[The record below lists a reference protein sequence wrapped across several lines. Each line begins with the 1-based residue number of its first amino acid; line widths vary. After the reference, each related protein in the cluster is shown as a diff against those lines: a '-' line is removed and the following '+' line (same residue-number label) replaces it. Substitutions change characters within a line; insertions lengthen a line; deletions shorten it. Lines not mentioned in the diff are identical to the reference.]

1 MSAKEIVKS
10 FYKSDAF
17 INTEIMKE
25 YLHPD
30 FILDWHSSKGFVQ
43 MNYEEMINLTTEISR
58 AYVRSKA
65 RISHILEEDNM
76 VSVRFS
82 HYVKTIEN
90 PREEMFLAHIMII
103 WEIKDNKLF
112 KGFQMSQIL

>member
-17 INTEIMKE
+17 INPEIMKE

-30 FILDWHSSKGFVQ
+30 CILDWNSSKGFIQ
-43 MNYEEMINLTTEISR
+43 RNYEDILSMTSEISR
-58 AYVRSKA
+58 AYVRTKT
-65 RISHILEEDNM
+65 RISHIVEEDNI
-76 VSVRFS
+76 VSVRFD
-82 HYVKTIEN
+82 HFVKTMEN

-103 WEIKDNKLF
+103 WEIKDNKLYR
-112 KGFQMSQIL
+112 GYQMSQGI

>member
-17 INTEIMKE
+17 INPTIMKDF
-25 YLHPD
+25 LHPD
-30 FILDWHSSKGFVQ
+30 CILDWNSSKGFIQ
-43 MNYEEMINLTTEISR
+43 MNYDEILNLTNEISR
-58 AYVRSKA
+58 AYVRTKA
-65 RISHILEEDNM
+65 RISHILEEDNI

-90 PREEMFLAHIMII
+90 PREEMLLAHIMII
-103 WEIKDNKLF
+103 WEIKDNKLY
-112 KGFQMSQIL
+112 KGFQMSQVI

>member
-30 FILDWHSSKGFVQ
+30 FTLDWHSSTGFVE
-43 MNYEEMINLTTEISR
+43 MNYDEMINLTTEISR
-58 AYVRSKA
+58 AYVRSKV
-65 RISHILEEDNM
+65 RISHIFEEDNR

-90 PREEMFLAHIMII
+90 PREEIFLAHIMII

>member
-30 FILDWHSSKGFVQ
+30 CILDWNSSKGFIQ
-43 MNYEEMINLTTEISR
+43 MNYDEIINLTTEISR
-58 AYVRSKA
+58 AYVRTKA
-65 RISHILEEDNM
+65 RISHIIEENNT

-82 HYVKTIEN
+82 HFVKTIEN
-90 PREEMFLAHIMII
+90 PREEMLLAHIIII
-103 WEIKDNKLF
+103 WELKDNKLYR
-112 KGFQMSQIL
+112 GYQMSQVI

>member
-17 INTEIMKE
+17 INPAIMKE

-30 FILDWHSSKGFVQ
+30 CILDWNSSEGFIQ
-43 MNYEEMINLTTEISR
+43 LNYEALIDRTSSISR
-58 AYVRSKA
+58 AYVRTKS
-65 RISHILEEDNM
+65 RISHIIGEGDT

-90 PREEMFLAHIMII
+90 PREEMFLAHKMII
-103 WEIKDNKLF
+103 WELKDNKLYR
-112 KGFQMSQIL
+112 GYQMSQVM

>member
-17 INTEIMKE
+17 INTVIMKE

-30 FILDWHSSKGFVQ
+30 FTLDWHSSKGFVQ
-43 MNYEEMINLTTEISR
+43 MNYDEMINLTTEISR
-58 AYVRSKA
+58 AYVRTKA
-65 RISHILEEDNM
+65 RITHILEEDNM
-76 VSVRFS
+76 VSVRFT

>member
-17 INTEIMKE
+17 INSEIMKE
-25 YLHPD
+25 YLHPEC
-30 FILDWHSSKGFVQ
+30 ILDWHSSKGFVQ
-43 MNYEEMINLTTEISR
+43 MDYKELISLTNEISR
-58 AYVRSKA
+58 AYVRTKA
-65 RISHILEEDNM
+65 RISHITEEGNT

-82 HYVKTIEN
+82 HFVKTIEN

-103 WEIKDNKLF
+103 WELKDNKLYR
-112 KGFQMSQIL
+112 GYQMSQIV